1 MKTVFAAVAAAAAL
15 AAAVPAAAQDHRVA
29 YGDLTLSNPAHAAE
43 FESRVRREA
52 RRACVGGTPVQQLDC
67 TVRFRAAAVAQ
78 LPASARQAYAAARDK
93 GPVILARAPA
103 GFGGL

>member
-29 YGDLTLSNPAHAAE
+29 YGDLTLSNPVHAAE

-52 RRACVGGTPVQQLDC
+52 RRACAGGAPLDRSIC
-67 TVRFRAAAVAQ
+67 RGQFRASAVAQ
-78 LPASARQAYAAARDK
+78 LPAPARQAYATARDDR
-93 GPVILARAPA
+93 PVVLARAAA